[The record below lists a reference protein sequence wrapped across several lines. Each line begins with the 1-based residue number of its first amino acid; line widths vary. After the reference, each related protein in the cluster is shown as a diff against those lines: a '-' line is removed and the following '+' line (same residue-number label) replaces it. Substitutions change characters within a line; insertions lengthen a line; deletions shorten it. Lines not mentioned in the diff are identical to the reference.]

1 MEQPILRFN
10 GVLELSKS
18 VISSL
23 EQTLFC
29 HCRVLIYT
37 RYQVFII
44 MATLG
49 SLGHTSS
56 ALGSGNLMPSAEDLL
71 PCCLLVV
78 LILYFVDAFIRKN
91 DRKNSEQE

>member
-1 MEQPILRFN
+1 MEQPNLRFN
-10 GVLELSKS
+10 DVLELSKS

-37 RYQVFII
+37 RYQVFIS

-49 SLGHTSS
+49 SLGHKSS
-56 ALGSGNLMPSAEDLL
+56 ALGSGNLMPTAADLL
-71 PCCLLVV
+71 PCCLLAV
-78 LILYFVDAFIRKN
+78 LILYLVDALIRKN

>member
-1 MEQPILRFN
+1 MELLILRFN
-10 GVLELSKS
+10 DVLELSKS

-37 RYQVFII
+37 RLQAIVV

-49 SLGHTSS
+49 SLGHKSS
-56 ALGSGNLMPSAEDLL
+56 ALGSGNLMPSAEEMFA
-71 PCCLLVV
+71 CCLLVV
-78 LILYFVDAFIRKN
+78 LILYFVDALIRKN